1 MKSKP
6 EQTIQEY
13 LKQFLEWSDRVDRV
27 LLAIGSKNIEEEE
40 ILQLALSR
48 ALEVCGEICGKL
60 LAQYP
65 EWSEPR
71 RSSGLD
77 DAYRLRNRISHGYD
91 TVDAKLLMAIAV
103 ADLPELRSKITGWL
117 NELNG

>member
-1 MKSKP
+1 MRGKP

-13 LKQFLEWSDRVDRV
+13 LRQFLEWSDRVDRV
-27 LLAIGSKNIEEEE
+27 MLAVGSKDIEGEE

-65 EWSEPR
+65 EWSELR

-91 TVDAKLLMAIAV
+91 TLDAKLLMVIAA
-103 ADLPELRSKITGWL
+103 ADLPELRSKVIVWL
-117 NELNG
+117 DELNG